1 MQKMK
6 VASVIISNSSREV
19 DREFDYFIPEEIE
32 EFIKIGSC
40 VIVPFGIYNSY
51 VEGYVLSIKEE
62 SSYTNGKLK
71 KIADISDEDVSI
83 ESHLLNLAR
92 FLKEEYLCTLSDAL
106 KLMLPPKKAVKQI
119 INIEFLLFNDNLSK
133 KLKEILSIIENNK
146 EITLDK
152 LKKMTSYK
160 VTMGDILLLEKHGCI
175 LYNKDYVKKSS
186 KKEVV
191 KYLLKD
197 IDESMR
203 FLKENNRAKKQVEL
217 TEKIIESKKTEFTLD
232 ELINGF
238 TSSASIVKALVEK
251 GILIKAL
258 EEVYRSPNNENY
270 SYGKVTLTSDQI
282 RALNDIINNFKYG
295 KNTTLIHGV
304 TGCGKTE
311 IYLNLVEKFLSED
324 YGSIVMVPE
333 IALTPQTVERFK
345 GRFGD
350 TVAIIHSR
358 LSDGERYDQYR
369 KIKNGDYKVVVGAR
383 SAVFAP
389 VKDLK
394 LIIIDEEH
402 EYSYKSESSPRYLT
416 STVARERINSLK
428 GCLVLGSAT
437 PSMESYYKAVNGEY
451 ALVKI
456 DKRVK
461 NIPMPSVSIV
471 NMKDE
476 LLLGNKSMFSRELY
490 SSIKSNLDLNDQT
503 ILFLNRRGYSTF
515 VSCRSCGYVCE
526 CESCSVTL
534 TYHHGS
540 RTLKCHHCGK
550 SYNTPSICPKCKSKY
565 IKYFGVGTEKVQ
577 REVEKYFVGSRV
589 SRMDVDTT
597 RKKGAHEKLY
607 KEFKSREKDILI
619 GTQMV
624 SKGMDFEGV
633 TLVGVISADITLNIP
648 DFRSSEKTF
657 QLLTQVSGRAGR
669 GEKEGRVIIQ
679 TYSPEHFSLKCAM
692 NHDYES
698 FYKVEIENRKLM
710 NYPPFSNLMHIVFV
724 SENEVLLEKTLI
736 NIGSKIKKQI
746 NNENVVTIGP
756 SPCHILKVKDKY
768 RWHIIFKG
776 DIQRIK
782 HQVLDLLQKN
792 MQNKDIGF
800 MIDIDPYTLT

>member
-1 MQKMK
+1 MK
-6 VASVIISNSSREV
+6 IASVIISNSSREV
-19 DREFDYFIPEEIE
+19 DREFDYLIPDEIE
-32 EFIKIGSC
+32 EFIKVGSC
-40 VIVPFGIYNSY
+40 VIVPFGIYNSF
-51 VEGYVLSIKEE
+51 VEGYVLKVKDE
-62 SSYTNGKLK
+62 SEYKNGKLK

-83 ESHLLNLAR
+83 SSELLSLAKYI
-92 FLKEEYLCTLSDAL
+92 KEEYLCTLSEAL
-106 KLMLPPKKAVKQI
+106 KLMLPPKKAVKQV
-119 INIEFLLFNDNLSK
+119 INIKFIEFRDGLSK
-133 KLKEILSIIENNK
+133 KLNEVLSIIEK
-146 EITLDK
+146 EGSVSLDK
-152 LKKMTSYK
+152 LKKLSSFK
-160 VTMGDILLLEKHGCI
+160 VAMGDILLLEKKGCI
-175 LYNKDYVKKSS
+175 IYNKDYVKKSS
-186 KKEVV
+186 KKEIT
-191 KYLLKD
+191 KYSLKL
-197 IDESMR
+197 DEAIK
-203 FLKENNRAKKQVEL
+203 FLKENVRAKKQIEL
-217 TEKIIESKKTEFTLD
+217 VEKIQESEKEEFTLKELVD
-232 ELINGF
+232 EF
-238 TSSASIVKALVEK
+238 SSSSSIVKALVEK
-251 GILIKAL
+251 GVLVKVF
-258 EEVYRSPNNENY
+258 EEVYRSPNKEVY
-270 SYGKVTLTSDQI
+270 DYGKVVLTTDQKN
-282 RALNDIINNFKYG
+282 ALNDIINNFKYG
-295 KNTTLIHGV
+295 KSTTLIHGV

-311 IYLNLVEKFLSED
+311 IYLNLVEKFISED

-358 LSDGERYDQYR
+358 LSDGERYDQFR
-369 KIKNGDYKVVVGAR
+369 KIKNGEYKVVVGAR
-383 SAVFAP
+383 SAVFSP

-416 STVARERINSLK
+416 HNIARFRINKLR
-428 GCLVLGSAT
+428 GCLVMGSAT
-437 PSMESYYKAVNGEY
+437 PSIESYYKAEIGEY

-461 NIPMPSVSIV
+461 NLPMPSVSIV
-471 NMKDE
+471 NMKEE

-490 SSIKSNLDLNDQT
+490 NGINENLKLGDQT

-540 RTLKCHHCGK
+540 KTLKCHHCSK
-550 SYNTPSICPKCKSKY
+550 EYDVPLTCPKCKSKY

-577 REVEKYFVGSRV
+577 SEVKKYFVSSRV

-607 KEFKSREKDILI
+607 KEFKNREKDILI

-648 DFRSSEKTF
+648 DFRASEKTF
-657 QLLTQVSGRAGR
+657 QLLTQVAGRAGR
-669 GEKEGRVIIQ
+669 GEKAGRVIIQ
-679 TYSPEHFSLKCAM
+679 TYNPDHFSLKCAV
-692 NHDYES
+692 NHDFET
-698 FYKVEIENRKLM
+698 FFNVEIENRKLM

-724 SENEVLLEKTLI
+724 SENESLLEKSLLGI
-736 NIGSKIKKQI
+736 NNKIKNYIK
-746 NNENVVTIGP
+746 NENVVIIGP

-768 RWHIIFKG
+768 RWHIILKG
-776 DIQRIK
+776 EIHSIK